1 MGLLITLGVLAGC
14 GGSRVTSGASSSSGG
29 AGNSTTKGNSSK
41 PPPKN
46 RALALAADPNERL
59 RYIPN
64 VLRAKAGTVAI
75 VFTNESLLLHNLTL
89 ASKSGKVLGA
99 TSTFMGGSKRLTI
112 KLKPGRYTFY
122 CTVPGH
128 RAAGMHGTLIV
139 S

>member
-1 MGLLITLGVLAGC
+1 M
-14 GGSRVTSGASSSSGG
+14 
-29 AGNSTTKGNSSK
+29 
-41 PPPKN
+41 
-46 RALALAADPNERL
+46 
-59 RYIPN
+59 
-64 VLRAKAGTVAI
+64 AI
-75 VFTNESLLLHNLTL
+75 VFTNQSLLLHNLTL
-89 ASKSGKVLGA
+89 ASKSGRVLGA